1 MRPKPARNAQPGC
14 RTTRKSCW
22 KSGQGKQAA
31 DPKPEGQD
39 EASKEKPRK
48 RGNNNQT
55 SDDPSLWLRDKG
67 KGKGKW
73 GGNAEIVANWSRAKS
88 YGSQVLP
95 LDRIGD
101 LIHEP
106 ETEPNNRNRTCS
118 LSNRRP
124 ERGPEGQTGNRN

>member
-1 MRPKPARNAQPGC
+1 MLEIRP
-14 RTTRKSCW
+14 RKT
-22 KSGQGKQAA
+22 GGG
-31 DPKPEGQD
+31 PKPEDQD

-67 KGKGKW
+67 KGKGRW
-73 GGNAEIVANWSRAKS
+73 GGNAEIVTNLYRAKG

-106 ETEPNNRNRTCS
+106 ETEPNN
-118 LSNRRP
+118 
-124 ERGPEGQTGNRN
+124 